1 MLTASKLKKFDFDD
15 LLMDLPLGK
24 KLKRWPK
31 KMPHCLAKPKF
42 NDKGPEKDL
51 VEGDNQARKR
61 KAQST
66 SSTTS
71 SKEQEYS

>member
-1 MLTASKLKKFDFDD
+1 MI
-15 LLMDLPLGK
+15 MDLPLGI
-24 KLKRWPK
+24 KLNRGPK
-31 KMPHCLAKPKF
+31 KMPHCLAKPKS

-71 SKEQEYS
+71 SKRTRI